1 VTGVLYVVS
10 GPSGVGKS
18 SIINGVVNRV
28 RNLSFSVSCT
38 TRPKRPAE
46 QDGKDYFFIDEY
58 SFRQM
63 IENGEFLEWAQVH
76 GYLYGTPR
84 SFVEQELKK
93 ACGVILDIDVQGA
106 ISVMERY
113 PDAVYIFIAPPSFD
127 ALKKRLHKRGTE
139 SAVDLQKRLQD
150 AKKEL
155 SFIPKFQY
163 VIVNEKL
170 TESVHQ
176 LASIIVAE
184 QLKVSRMIGRMGLH
198 KYFGGGEHN
207 NV

>member
-1 VTGVLYVVS
+1 MTGVLYVVS

-28 RNLSFSVSCT
+28 RSLSFSVSCT

-76 GYLYGTPR
+76 GYLYGTPK

-176 LASIIVAE
+176 LVSIIVAE